1 MNDKLIFRGRVWYFG
16 DEIIDTDQILPG
28 YAMTYEREQLK
39 DYAMAGSKVPD
50 FAKRVQPGD
59 IIVAGKNFGAGSS
72 REQAPVAL
80 QGSGVGAVVAV
91 SFARIFRRNAI
102 NIGLP
107 VLYANL
113 IGLVKNGDEIT
124 VDFNTGEIQLPD
136 GRIIAGQQPGES
148 VRSILAAGGLIPKV
162 RQQLQRQGGNDK

>member
-1 MNDKLIFRGRVWYFG
+1 MDKKLIFQGRVWYFG
-16 DEIIDTDQILPG
+16 EDIIDTDQILPG
-28 YAMTYEREQLK
+28 YAMTCEREQLK
-39 DYAMAGSKVPD
+39 DYVLAGSKMPD
-50 FAKRVQPGD
+50 FAKKVQPGD

-80 QGSGVGAVVAV
+80 QSSGVGAVVAQ

-107 VLYANL
+107 VLYADL

-124 VDFNTGEIQLPD
+124 VDFNTGEITLPD
-136 GRIIAGQQPGES
+136 GRTVAGQQPGES

-162 RQQLQRQGGNDK
+162 RQQLQRKGGEAK